1 MDLSDLMLLYLGG
14 HCQCFHL
21 HLLLSLSTNRHCLS
35 YLLRGR
41 GAHCLHCLV
50 LPLSLS
56 TNRQCLISCLN
67 FRLRNLSEFMFNNR
81 FLLCHRF
88 IESDVALPA

>member
-14 HCQCFHL
+14 HCQCL
-21 HLLLSLSTNRHCLS
+21 HLRLSLSLS
-35 YLLRGR
+35 YLLRG
-41 GAHCLHCLV
+41 AHCLQCLV

-56 TNRQCLISCLN
+56 TNRQCLVSGLN
-67 FRLRNLSEFMFNNR
+67 LRLRNLSEFMFNNR

>member
-21 HLLLSLSTNRHCLS
+21 HLRLSLS
-35 YLLRGR
+35 YLLRG
-41 GAHCLHCLV
+41 AHCLQCLV
-50 LPLSLS
+50 
-56 TNRQCLISCLN
+56 SCLN
-67 FRLRNLSEFMFNNR
+67 FQVLNLRLRNLSEFMFNNW